1 MGSPVCGGLKL
12 WVPMMWTLANNCSL
26 GLVWSLSCQSESH
39 SVGVQEG
46 DSLPCLSLL
55 RGRNQW
61 VEAGL
66 VLVGLCRLC
75 VTLLLTKVSWNFYTG
90 GQSRRKPGKCGQKVC
105 FPTYLNFNVAQTIR
119 VCSLLIRSIVK
130 QIFNG
135 MSVKSLSKPR
145 GSFFR
150 SQNLVVKETQGS
162 SAPQVKRVALEEC
175 IQFVALNS
183 HGFCCS
189 VASGDLFLGSAHVRW
204 SCLWVPY

>member
-1 MGSPVCGGLKL
+1 MFVLATGSQSVSRGRSGSC
-12 WVPMMWTLANNCSL
+12 
-26 GLVWSLSCQSESH
+26 WSLS
-39 SVGVQEG
+39 
-46 DSLPCLSLL
+46 
-55 RGRNQW
+55 
-61 VEAGL
+61 
-66 VLVGLCRLC
+66 C

-90 GQSRRKPGKCGQKVC
+90 GQSRRKPGECGQKVC

-150 SQNLVVKETQGS
+150 SQNLVVKDTQGS

-175 IQFVALNS
+175 IQFVALNPR
-183 HGFCCS
+183 GFCS
-189 VASGDLFLGSAHVRW
+189 VASGDLSLGSGHVR
-204 SCLWVPY
+204 